1 MDILDVSP
9 PMRLRELTQR
19 EITSENALNFTKFLS
34 CVAQSNGSQ
43 AGAADMFVQKFGRT
57 YGAGQLKGWLEKGTV
72 DLLSKAVTAP
82 GTSSDPAWAKP
93 LVGLESW
100 AAGFLT
106 IAHQASLL
114 GRIPGL
120 QQIPFNAKV
129 PYQTADANFVWVAEG
144 APTPVSKLAYSDGV
158 TLPPSKVL
166 GIVVLTEELTR
177 VANAG
182 TAPSLQRALTSGLN
196 HFVDKSFLD
205 PASTLIIGQRPGSIT
220 STAGAPL
227 VGTADVAASVK
238 ALTAAFYAA
247 RPGATAPVLVA
258 NGNYAAQING
268 LVPGI
273 GMPVVASEAALN
285 NLIMLDPAA
294 TFYADGGLEVEY
306 SRQAMLEMDDA
317 PTNPPTAATVL
328 VSLWQQNLVG
338 YRVLRF
344 VSFAAAPNAVK
355 YSTMP

>member
-9 PMRLRELTQR
+9 PMRLRESTRQ
-19 EITSENALNFTKFLS
+19 EIIETNALNFTKFLS

-43 AGAADMFVQKFGRT
+43 SGGANLFVQKFAKT
-57 YGAGQLKGWLEKGTV
+57 YGGGQLKNWLEKGKV
-72 DLLSKAVTAP
+72 DLLSKAVSAP
-82 GTSSDPAWAKP
+82 GTSTDPAWAKP

-100 AAGFLT
+100 AAGFLE
-106 IAHQASLL
+106 IAHSQSLL

-144 APTPVSKLAYSDGV
+144 TPTPVSKLAFSDGL

-177 VANAG
+177 IANAG

-227 VGTADVAASVK
+227 VGTADVVASVK
-238 ALTAAFYAA
+238 ALIAAFFAA
-247 RPGATAPVLVA
+247 RPGAASPVLIA
-258 NGNYAAQING
+258 NGQYAAAIRGQ
-268 LVPGI
+268 VPGFGLEVI
-273 GMPVVASEAALN
+273 ASEAALN
-285 NLIMLDPAA
+285 NIIMLDPAA

-344 VSFAAAPNAVK
+344 VSFAAAPTAVK